1 MSAMLHSRRRA
12 LLGLVS
18 LGLSLPA
25 LQGCFGVAVAGATVG
40 MLAAADRRSIGVQTD
55 DEAIELK
62 ASNRLSPDIRERS
75 HINFTSYNRRLLI
88 TGEVPDEATRSRAAD
103 EVSRV
108 ENVQGVWNELVVAAN
123 SSLTARSNDTYITSK
138 VKARFIDANQFA
150 VNHVKVVTEAGSV
163 YLLGIVT
170 EREAQAAI
178 QVARNT
184 EGVKRVINVMQIISD
199 AEARRIDASIAN
211 SASSTAQSRSSSS
224 TP

>member
-1 MSAMLHSRRRA
+1 MSVIHHPRRRA
-12 LLGLVS
+12 LLGLAT

-25 LQGCFGVAVAGATVG
+25 LQGCFGVAVAGATMG

-62 ASNRLSPDIRERS
+62 ASNRLSPDIRDRS
-75 HINFTSYNRRLLI
+75 HINFTSYNRRLLL
-88 TGEVPDEATRSRAAD
+88 TGEVPDDATRTRVAE

-108 ENVQGVWNELVVAAN
+108 ENVQGVWNELVVAGN
-123 SSLTARSNDTYITSK
+123 SSLTSRSNDTYITSK

-150 VNHVKVVTEAGSV
+150 ANHVKVVTEAGRV
-163 YLLGIVT
+163 YLLGIVS

-184 EGVKRVINVMQIISD
+184 EGVKRVVNVMQIISE
-199 AEARRIDASIAN
+199 AEVRRIDASIAN
-211 SASSTAQSRSSSS
+211 SASSTAQSSAAG